1 MTTKIENPRVNQ
13 VLPEA
18 CAISSL
24 VFDQAGHVTV
34 NTEHGDE
41 T

>member
-1 MTTKIENPRVNQ
+1 MTTKKRNTRVNQ

-18 CAISSL
+18 CVISSL
-24 VFDQAGHVTV
+24 LFSQAGHVTV
-34 NTEHGDE
+34 KTEHGDE